1 MKKVFS
7 AICLAVFGCFAAP
20 AVMAAGT
27 AFTIDCPLEFD
38 EDLDGWK
45 IEGTKLSRNTA
56 DWFGHGANTPDYVI
70 GGSSATSADVIFSP
84 VKKLEAGEPCTLEFY
99 FNSPGGTP
107 NIFNYGVKVY
117 ACSSQS
123 LGDQIALVYT
133 EPKAVTTGWKKIT
146 VTYTPETTGDV
157 CFAIQPDP
165 YSDGMADRC
174 GWVGFDSFIIE
185 GFEGAAEPADTP
197 FEKVFTFDNDEDF
210 PGINVLPKDWS
221 AFGVAPFRRYSAEAI
236 NIPTPPSGEKILGTV
251 SAAVNSKNYVA
262 TEFFVLKGNAPATF
276 CFSYSAKSE
285 SLGLGYGFHVY
296 ASTTQSLEGATLIG
310 VVPAEE
316 DRTNEWFQSEKFTFT
331 PETDGKYCFIIDPY
345 NEAGL
350 NPGGPVGL
358 DDIMI
363 TGYEGKL
370 LPPVE
375 PDDPKGNPEAFIIDC
390 SLEFDEDLDGW
401 KIDGDKLSRNT
412 ADWFGYG
419 ADTPSYVIGGSSP
432 TSEDII
438 FTPVKQ
444 LVAGEPCTLE
454 FAYKAPG
461 GTPAN
466 LFNYGIKIY
475 VCSSQSLDDQIELVE
490 TIANAEVADW
500 KKVNVT
506 YTPQEDADVCFA
518 IQPVPY
524 SDGMASR
531 CGWIGFDSFV
541 IEGTTYG
548 AAGGSTQLES
558 QDFFVDCPLEFED
571 DFTDWAIEGSKLS
584 RNTGDYFGL
593 TPDTPD
599 YIIGATSAS
608 SADVIF
614 SPVKKLVGGK
624 PCTLEFA
631 FNSPGGTPA
640 NLFNYGV
647 KVYVCSS
654 QSLDSQIELVETV
667 ANAATDG
674 WKKVKVTYTPQDDA
688 DVCFAI
694 QPTPYSDAMASR
706 CGIIGFDSFII
717 EGTAYVEV
725 GPTIIELDPNPDHV
739 ADCIDLPYF
748 EDFNGGNYD
757 GTSYLPKGWISTG
770 SVTWITSAH
779 KAIPAVE
786 GDYYMVAPHNTESE
800 RDDRA
805 YTPFVNLEAGKTYTI
820 DYYVYMQG
828 NRWNDY
834 DVLYLPTLT
843 LTVGTE
849 QEADFHNPI
858 ATFSKECTTW
868 VPQSYTFTPEKSGP
882 YCFAFMLS
890 GPVNSGYVFVDAL
903 KITSEGLIA
912 RVEPSFAVKGLY
924 TLMDSE
930 ITLSFK
936 NEPLQLIN
944 TSKYAESYKWTVAGA
959 EPSTSTE
966 ENPSFVFPADGDY
979 TVILEA
985 TNAKGTRK
993 TQRKLKIQLLD
1004 ETVKGQQMLTIYNAN
1019 EDNLIPT
1026 GQTPAF
1032 DIDPEGDFVSGYN
1045 HYYYDIAQRF
1055 DFSENVSL
1063 YLKQL
1068 SLMVTNRRYRG
1079 MTPFYDDQRIRP
1091 FSLVVYGADE
1101 NGNLDETN
1109 VLGRLDTTIGEALG
1123 SSGIYSFEPRDIVFP
1138 TSIEIK
1144 GTFYIAFH
1152 FDRGMEVIPQN
1163 TSLGR
1168 SYFSYQVMRHAHG
1181 QTTLYAKPFDKPAV
1195 SSASLNEW
1203 CTVDN
1208 LDSRFKGLGSYWQLW
1223 AKTDEVTGISAINP
1237 DGTIAFAASFIG
1249 GGLNVSGTAEGEI
1262 VEVYN
1267 LSGHCLARTAATDV
1281 VTVIPATSFADGV
1294 YIVKSGDKAVKVV
1307 KSDR

>member
-7 AICLAVFGCFAAP
+7 VICLAVLGCFATP
-20 AVMAAGT
+20 AAMAAGT

-45 IEGTKLSRNTA
+45 IEGTQLSRNTA
-56 DWFGHGANTPDYVI
+56 DWFGYGANTPDYVI

-99 FNSPGGTP
+99 FNSPGGSP

-165 YSDGMADRC
+165 YSDAMASRC

-276 CFSYSAKSE
+276 SFSYSAKSE

-310 VVPAEE
+310 AVPAEE

-345 NEAGL
+345 NEEGL

-358 DDIMI
+358 DDIII

-370 LPPVE
+370 LPPEE
-375 PDDPKGNPEAFIIDC
+375 PNDPVGEPEAFTIDC

-401 KIDGDKLSRNT
+401 KIDGTQLSRNT

-432 TSEDII
+432 TSQDII
-438 FTPVKQ
+438 FTPVKK

-466 LFNYGIKIY
+466 LFNYGIKVY

-490 TIANAEVADW
+490 TVANAEVTDW
-500 KKVNVT
+500 KKVKVT

-518 IQPVPY
+518 IQPTNPY
-524 SDGMASR
+524 GDNMASR

-541 IEGTTYG
+541 IEGMTY
-548 AAGGSTQLES
+548 AEHAGN
-558 QDFFVDCPLEFED
+558 D
-571 DFTDWAIEGSKLS
+571 
-584 RNTGDYFGL
+584 
-593 TPDTPD
+593 
-599 YIIGATSAS
+599 
-608 SADVIF
+608 
-614 SPVKKLVGGK
+614 PV
-624 PCTLEFA
+624 
-631 FNSPGGTPA
+631 
-640 NLFNYGV
+640 
-647 KVYVCSS
+647 
-654 QSLDSQIELVETV
+654 
-667 ANAATDG
+667 
-674 WKKVKVTYTPQDDA
+674 
-688 DVCFAI
+688 
-694 QPTPYSDAMASR
+694 
-706 CGIIGFDSFII
+706 
-717 EGTAYVEV
+717 
-725 GPTIIELDPNPDHV
+725 IIELEPNPDHV

-757 GTSYLPKGWISTG
+757 GTSYLPKGWVSTG
-770 SVTWITSAH
+770 TVTWVTSAH
-779 KAIPAVE
+779 KAVPAVE
-786 GDYYMVAPHNTESE
+786 GDYYMVASHNTESE

-820 DYYVYMQG
+820 DYHVYMQG

-1068 SLMVTNRRYRG
+1068 SLVVTNRRYRG
-1079 MTPFYDDQRIRP
+1079 MTSFYDDQRIRP

-1123 SSGIYSFEPRDIVFP
+1123 SSGIYSFEPCDIVFP